1 MRLYYNE
8 YRVISE
14 TLRNNGA
21 AKDSLQLLGA
31 LHTGDMMKK
40 PLIRGSI
47 RKKLFYSMLLLTV
60 LITTAVTFVALI
72 STYSTMRE
80 QLIFDRRTNIGWLEN
95 RLYLETKNDTNR
107 FYEFEVDKTLK
118 NDVLTWYTDGN
129 NADITVKLDLIKALN
144 SIISLDN
151 NINSI
156 DLFNL
161 GNGTVLRA
169 QRSGAGFEETGDLL
183 TAWNARQEGLQT
195 NTAYLRDGR
204 EIVAYHQIHRFLDN
218 KPLALIAI
226 HQRQYKLQDILADIK
241 ITNNESILIFND
253 QNDLIESDL
262 GENGDAAMEQALT
275 IMEEIADTDSRET
288 VRDGN
293 FWFYRAVNGG
303 KLRILL
309 VVANKAIVSS
319 LQKTLIAGILVAL
332 AAVAAAVAA
341 SAAFA
346 RLLSKPLI
354 ALAGSMGKIRLDSSQ
369 QLERSER
376 DDEIG
381 LLQNSFADMAERT
394 QNLIASEYIA
404 KIEKRN
410 AQLRALQAQINPHFI
425 YNTLQAIG
433 GMALKH
439 EVPGIY
445 EVTLNLIDIMRYSLN
460 FSKDRVR
467 LGDELKYLQS
477 YLQIQNLRFG
487 KRLRLSFDA
496 PEDSFEYLVPKLIL
510 QPLVENCFEH
520 GLAERAGRWTVKV
533 SVALEGEDLLLTV
546 SDNGVGIPLEKLEQI
561 RATLESGTESTLHG
575 AEHIGLTNVN
585 ARIRLMFG
593 GEDYGL
599 TIDSDPEEGTS
610 ITVRLRAVKESEGQD
625 VQL

>member
-1 MRLYYNE
+1 
-8 YRVISE
+8 
-14 TLRNNGA
+14 
-21 AKDSLQLLGA
+21 
-31 LHTGDMMKK
+31 MKK
-40 PLIRGSI
+40 PIIRGSI
-47 RKKLFYSMLLLTV
+47 RKKLFFSMLLLSV
-60 LITTAVTFVALI
+60 CITAAVTLVALL

-80 QLIFDRRTNIGWLEN
+80 QLIYDRRTNIGWLEN
-95 RLYLETKNDTNR
+95 RLYLETKNDMNR
-107 FYEFEVDKTLK
+107 FYEFEVSKTLK
-118 NDVLTWYTDGN
+118 NDVLSWYTGGN
-129 NADITVKLDLIKALN
+129 NTDYAAKLDLINALN
-144 SIISLDN
+144 SIISLDS

-161 GNGTVLRA
+161 GNDTVLRA
-169 QRSGAGFEETGDLL
+169 ERSGASFVETGDALS
-183 TAWNARQEGLQT
+183 AWNARKAGMQT
-195 NTAYLRDGR
+195 NTVYLRQGR
-204 EIVAYHQIHRFLDN
+204 EIVAYHQIFRFNDN
-218 KPLALIAI
+218 QPVALIAI

-241 ITNNESILIFND
+241 ITQNESILVYND
-253 QNDLIESDL
+253 QNDLIDADF
-262 GENGDAAMEQALT
+262 GENKEITQQNALPIMEQLSTSA
-275 IMEEIADTDSRET
+275 SRET
-288 VRDGN
+288 VQDGN

-309 VVANKAIVSS
+309 AVSDQAIVSS
-319 LQKTLIAGILVAL
+319 LQKTVLAGILVFF
-332 AAVAAAVAA
+332 AAVLTAVAA

-346 RLLSKPLI
+346 RFLSKPLI
-354 ALAGSMGKIRLDSSQ
+354 ELASRMGKIRLDSSQ
-369 QLERSER
+369 PMERSER
-376 DDEIG
+376 EDEIG
-381 LLQNSFADMAERT
+381 LLQNSFADMAKRT

-487 KRLRLSFDA
+487 RRLDLAFDA
-496 PEDSFEYLVPKLIL
+496 PEECFEYLVPKLIL

-520 GLAERAGRWTVKV
+520 GLSERAGRWVVTIRAQV
-533 SVALEGEDLLLTV
+533 SGKDLLLTV
-546 SDNGVGIPLEKLEQI
+546 TDNGVGIPPEKLEQI
-561 RATLESGTESTLHG
+561 RATLESGTDMSLRG

-599 TIDSDPEEGTS
+599 VIDSDPDTGTS
-610 ITVRLRAVKESEGQD
+610 ITVRLRAVKEGEGSD